1 MRDSELSLTL
11 LVLGV
16 LADDA
21 NDTATVNH
29 LALVADR
36 LYGCTDL
43 HGNPQFQLLA
53 SSLWLKTGAA
63 VLFSSAKSWRLEASS
78 LPVAVDDTAAVQVIR
93 AQLDGYAVAGE
104 DTDEVL
110 AHAP

>member
-1 MRDSELSLTL
+1 VNGFAADLVAVSSGFIARLDFGELARWGRIEWVSELALTL

-36 LYGCTDL
+36 LYRCTDL
-43 HGNPQFQLLA
+43 HGNPRFKLSP
-53 SSLWLKTGAA
+53 SSTGRKRE
-63 VLFSSAKSWRLEASS
+63 LFLFGSSAKSWRLE
-78 LPVAVDDTAAVQVIR
+78 
-93 AQLDGYAVAGE
+93 G
-104 DTDEVL
+104 
-110 AHAP
+110 